1 MNFEI
6 TSQGVLWKSVGGS
19 SFHTYLD
26 IIIGMV
32 VLMCHNI
39 EEEHGGVLRVCV
51 KESQKKLNEVW
62 NEAAKTGYFKD

>member
-1 MNFEI
+1 M
-6 TSQGVLWKSVGGS
+6 GGS

-51 KESQKKLNEVW
+51 KESQKELNEV
-62 NEAAKTGYFKD
+62 